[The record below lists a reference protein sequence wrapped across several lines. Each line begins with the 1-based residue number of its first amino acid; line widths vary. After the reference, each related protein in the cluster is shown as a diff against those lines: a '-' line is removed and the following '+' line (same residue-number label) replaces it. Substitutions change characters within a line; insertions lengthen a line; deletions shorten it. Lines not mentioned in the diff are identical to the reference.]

1 MSTFLWVLAGGML
14 GWIAYAY
21 LDLSQG
27 RGQLVSVIIGAMGGV
42 LGGKLV
48 APMFIAASETPGD
61 FSAATMAIAVMAS
74 AGVLLLGHFVYDKW
88 DI

>member
-14 GWIAYAY
+14 GWIAYAF
-21 LDLSQG
+21 LDLSAG
-27 RGQLVSVIIGAMGGV
+27 RGQLVSVIIGALGGV

-48 APMFIAASETPGD
+48 APMFGVVSETPGD

-74 AGVLLLGHFVYDKW
+74 AAVLLLGHFVYDKW